1 MKTDY
6 DLLQNLRFG
15 ASVFV
20 GQNKND
26 SYLSD
31 TDVFTNPSR
40 YTRTVNPYLNA
51 YNPDG
56 SYAYDPDMTVNTGNT
71 DVLDFNFLEER
82 ARTEYTL
89 KTRSIKT
96 IFDLD
101 YRPVKGLK
109 LYTQFGLQVDN
120 SATEKMAQENT
131 YFTRK
136 YQLKSMVD
144 QVVRLPKGGVIQNWN
159 GDLSQY
165 NWKAQAEYAGTFGGK
180 HELDLMAGLEMRGIT
195 NTTVHTKGF
204 GYDHKTMTTKPIN
217 VPEDSDLLD
226 DESFIKVA
234 ENQELAAQGIEVP
247 IELGSTCNACADGEA
262 CE

>member
-144 QVVRLPKGGVIQNWN
+144 QVVRLPKGGHLGQTEGKGRAHQPHCAAHQHRQSHPRAERPQVTVLPMMKPSQLAGEKHRKPLLN
-159 GDLSQY
+159 GAKSY
-165 NWKAQAEYAGTFGGK
+165 
-180 HELDLMAGLEMRGIT
+180 GI
-195 NTTVHTKGF
+195 
-204 GYDHKTMTTKPIN
+204 
-217 VPEDSDLLD
+217 
-226 DESFIKVA
+226 
-234 ENQELAAQGIEVP
+234 
-247 IELGSTCNACADGEA
+247 GSL
-262 CE
+262 